1 MTSGEWRVASSKSN
15 CSFAT
20 RHSPLV
26 IRHYFR
32 TMQRLKK
39 TLGVRLFHQEAE
51 PLRLRKG
58 CNFHSAERVAFIYL
72 DSDEE
77 FFKSL
82 KKYAKYLKENFNIKS
97 VMMMGFVDQ
106 PDKKIPI
113 WQQHKLESDFFSR
126 SNLNWYLKPVSG
138 VKNFI
143 EDDFDI
149 LIDFSGGN
157 TLPLNYVFKESKAK
171 MKVGALG
178 SRAARNCDFILNM
191 GNQFGVDK
199 YIVQLNAYLSNPK
212 IK

>member
-1 MTSGEWRVASSKSN
+1 MANGKWRTASQIRHLP
-15 CSFAT
+15 FAT
-20 RHSPLV
+20 RHWSFA
-26 IRHYFR
+26 IHHYFR
-32 TMQRLKK
+32 LMQRLKK
-39 TLGVRLFHQEAE
+39 TLGVRLFHQESE

-113 WQQHKLESDFFSR
+113 WQQHKLESEFFSR

-143 EDDFDI
+143 ADDYDI

-157 TLPLNYVFKESKAK
+157 TLPLNYVFKESRAK

>member
-1 MTSGEWRVASSKSN
+1 
-15 CSFAT
+15 
-20 RHSPLV
+20 
-26 IRHYFR
+26 
-32 TMQRLKK
+32 MQRLKK

-113 WQQHKLESDFFSR
+113 
-126 SNLNWYLKPVSG
+126 
-138 VKNFI
+138 
-143 EDDFDI
+143 
-149 LIDFSGGN
+149 
-157 TLPLNYVFKESKAK
+157 
-171 MKVGALG
+171 
-178 SRAARNCDFILNM
+178 
-191 GNQFGVDK
+191 
-199 YIVQLNAYLSNPK
+199 
-212 IK
+212 

>member
-1 MTSGEWRVASSKSN
+1 
-15 CSFAT
+15 
-20 RHSPLV
+20 
-26 IRHYFR
+26 
-32 TMQRLKK
+32 MQRLKK
-39 TLGVRLFHQEAE
+39 TLGVRLYHKEVE

-58 CNFHSAERVAFIYL
+58 FNFHSAERVAFIYL
-72 DSDEE
+72 DSDET

-97 VMMMGFVDQ
+97 VMMMGFVDE

-113 WQQHKLESDFFSR
+113 WQQHKLETDFFSR
-126 SNLNWYLKPVSG
+126 VNLNWYLKPVSG
-138 VKNFI
+138 VKNFL
-143 EDDFDI
+143 EEDFDI

-157 TLPLNYVFKESKAK
+157 SLPLNYVLKESVAK

-191 GNQFGVDK
+191 GNQFGADK

>member
-1 MTSGEWRVASSKSN
+1 
-15 CSFAT
+15 
-20 RHSPLV
+20 
-26 IRHYFR
+26 
-32 TMQRLKK
+32 MQRLKK

-106 PDKKIPI
+106 PDKKIPV
-113 WQQHKLESDFFSR
+113 WQQHKLESEFFSR
-126 SNLNWYLKPVSG
+126 SNLNWHLKPVSG
-138 VKNFI
+138 IKIFI

-157 TLPLNYVFKESKAK
+157 TLPLNYIFKESKAK